1 MRCPCSPRVL
11 RPPQISGVFT
21 GRGKVHAETP
31 LAPRAL
37 PGAQDH
43 HLHFKDPYVISPVFV
58 FLCQEY
64 FTVDEA
70 HASRYISPPD
80 RFVAK
85 SKFKK
90 ELQFEE
96 EKKKPECRRV
106 GNDT

>member
-1 MRCPCSPRVL
+1 M
-11 RPPQISGVFT
+11 
-21 GRGKVHAETP
+21 HAETP

-58 FLCQEY
+58 FLCREY

-70 HASRYISPPD
+70 HASPLYISPPD

>member
-1 MRCPCSPRVL
+1 MRCSCSPRVL

-58 FLCQEY
+58 FLCREY

-70 HASRYISPPD
+70 HASPLYLPAGQICGK
-80 RFVAK
+80 VK
-85 SKFKK
+85 
-90 ELQFEE
+90 
-96 EKKKPECRRV
+96 V
-106 GNDT
+106 